1 MGDMSFGPYLLQRPL
16 GRGGTGQVWLA
27 HDTETERL
35 VALKILAPELSCDAK
50 YRQRFEREARAA
62 AALRNPHVVP
72 IHRFGELDDRLFIDM
87 ELIVGADVATLLA
100 CEGSMTPGVAV
111 DLVTQTAAALD
122 AAHRT
127 GLVHRDVKPSNIVV
141 DGDGFAFLIDFGTA
155 YRSGQTA
162 ITGTGRVIGTLAYLA
177 PERFTG
183 GGDARCDVYA
193 LACVL
198 YECLTAR
205 RPFGDTDPAQQL
217 HAHLRMPPP
226 RASDFNLAVPEALDE
241 VITRGMAK
249 EPDERFASAAE
260 LARAAQEA
268 VGATTPE
275 TTARLAAAVAPFV
288 ATGAPDEE
296 RLAWPGLLTPETDVH
311 VLGKSSATTE
321 PASPAPAAPQ
331 SVTHR
336 REQLLAGTAAVLLAI
351 AGAVLWSANRSD
363 GAAEIDAAPATSE
376 VVLRAPAPA
385 GSSPSV
391 APRPA
396 VTSALS
402 TTAVVAAPVPVT
414 QEPTVLPRS
423 TAPVV
428 PVIGQPCDPAYDSNG
443 ASAEGIALSCTQ
455 IGGQIAIW
463 SPALAPVEQPN
474 NPKPVEDKPDK
485 PGHGNGNGN
494 GNGNGHGNGKPK
506 PNK

>member
-1 MGDMSFGPYLLQRPL
+1 MGDMSFGPYRLQRPL

-27 HDTETERL
+27 HDTETERS
-35 VALKILAPELSCDAK
+35 VALKILAPELSWDAK

-100 CEGSMTPGVAV
+100 CEGPMAPGVAV

-141 DGDGFAFLIDFGTA
+141 DGDGFAYLIDFGTA

-217 HAHLRMPPP
+217 HAHLRTPPP
-226 RASDFNLAVPEALDE
+226 RASDLNPAVPAALDQ
-241 VITRGMAK
+241 VIARGMAK
-249 EPDERFASAAE
+249 EPDERYDSAVE
-260 LARAAQEA
+260 LARAAQDA
-268 VGATTPE
+268 VGTATPE
-275 TTARLAAAVAPFV
+275 TTARLAAAVAPFI
-288 ATGAPDEE
+288 ATGTPEHE
-296 RLAWPGLLTPETDVH
+296 RLSWPGVITPETDVH
-311 VLGKSSATTE
+311 VLGELSE
-321 PASPAPAAPQ
+321 PADTSPEPLHSAP
-331 SVTHR
+331 HR
-336 REQLLAGTAAVLLAI
+336 REQLLAGTAIVLLAVA
-351 AGAVLWSANRSD
+351 AGVVWSSNRLDS
-363 GAAEIDAAPATSE
+363 GAETDAGPATSE
-376 VVLRAPAPA
+376 SVFRAPA
-385 GSSPSV
+385 GSAPQSSSRSPVTVTPATTPVVATSAPVAQEPSSNAPSV
-391 APRPA
+391 PA
-396 VTSALS
+396 
-402 TTAVVAAPVPVT
+402 
-414 QEPTVLPRS
+414 
-423 TAPVV
+423 
-428 PVIGQPCDPAYDSNG
+428 IGQTCDPAHDRQVV
-443 ASAEGIALSCTQ
+443 SAQGITLSCIE
-455 IGGQIAIW
+455 IGGDIAMW
-463 SPALAPVEQPN
+463 SPMLAPVQQTN
-474 NPKPVEDKPDK
+474 NPKPVENKPDDK
-485 PGHGNGNGN
+485 PGH
-494 GNGNGHGNGKPK
+494 GNGHGNGKPK
-506 PNK
+506 PDKDK